1 MTHWLLR
8 LFVKNSDRT
17 QDPGVRAAYAN
28 LACVAGILCNVL
40 LFVGKFIVGT
50 LFGSVAIAADAMNNL
65 SDASSNIVSLVA
77 SAWGRAR
84 LTKSI
89 RTAMPGMN
97 TWPVW

>member
-40 LFVGKFIVGT
+40 LFAGKFIVGT
-50 LFGSVAIAADAMNNL
+50 LFGSVAIAADAMNNQ
-65 SDASSNIVSLVA
+65 
-77 SAWGRAR
+77 
-84 LTKSI
+84 
-89 RTAMPGMN
+89 
-97 TWPVW
+97 